1 MKNAYPFYTVFQVLN
16 IHYTKICKIEPE
28 DLLFLVVF
36 ISFYISRYIIFHK
49 FLELHSILSVKKIFF
64 RIFFFNG
71 FTQPPPPSTRDEN
84 FCRCPLKIYDTGSI
98 LER

>member
-28 DLLFLVVF
+28 DLLFLVF

-49 FLELHSILSVKKIFF
+49 FLELHSILSVKKIFATYF
-64 RIFFFNG
+64 LF
-71 FTQPPPPSTRDEN
+71 
-84 FCRCPLKIYDTGSI
+84 
-98 LER
+98 